1 MGVESNIKARLKW
14 CIVGV
19 FVVLAILVG
28 LLQAIEIT
36 IGLFLIWKAY
46 GWFKLHQFWKRESA
60 QSKLT
65 IEYVTKRLNEG
76 AASNNLWIRYL
87 ATPETRGISSTV
99 RVQLMA
105 AAKVLEAKGG
115 NAEQGWTAWASEGL
129 DDDIEAFYDT
139 LMDRLNVGRVPT
151 TVFELVTQQVDLQFD
166 VARHALTSLGVADPA
181 ARLGNAV
188 DKCIEAIYK
197 TRAKR
202 LTTFINEHLD
212 VPSRNTSPWVQHLR
226 QPENQEFGR
235 QYRTTLIEQARELQ
249 LDILLTNQIKRW
261 REWGAT
267 RIEEYVLDREDDLS
281 RDIAPGGSI
290 ISSYDLMMNRAAFE
304 VVVAEEALRILGVL
318 DPRAVISTMAL
329 RRSEY
334 RSAVVHGDGESPK
347 LDYVAVNS
355 QEFEREML
363 WFMARKLAK
372 RAKSESLWVRAL
384 ACDEMNT
391 EQPSYPERVL
401 ADERQGRPA
410 VLSDTEAWR
419 LWGANRIEANLL
431 DLDEDTLIS
440 RAAIKNLNNP
450 SMRELLAARVA
461 FEKSVAEHALALLD
475 IPDPCAAIEFCEIDR
490 SLKRATDR
498 AIRTLS
504 EIEQQQAQSYSVTT

>member
-28 LLQAIEIT
+28 LLQALEST

-46 GWFKLHQFWKRESA
+46 GWFKLHQFWKKESA

-105 AAKVLEAKGG
+105 AAKVLEAKGE
-115 NAEQGWTAWASEGL
+115 NAEQSWTAWASEGL

-151 TVFELVTQQVDLQFD
+151 TVFGLVTQQVDLQFD
-166 VARHALTSLGVADPA
+166 IARHALTSLGVADPE

-197 TRAKR
+197 TRAQR

-235 QYRTTLIEQARELQ
+235 QYRTILIERARELQ

-267 RIEEYVLDREDDLS
+267 RIEEHVLDREDDLS

-334 RSAVVHGDGESPK
+334 RLAVYGDGESPK

-384 ACDEMNT
+384 ACDQMNT
-391 EQPSYPERVL
+391 QQPSYPERVL
-401 ADERQGRPA
+401 AGERQGRSTG
-410 VLSDTEAWR
+410 LSDIEAWR
-419 LWGANRIEANLL
+419 LWGATRIEANFL
-431 DLDEDTLIS
+431 DLAEDTLIS
-440 RAAIKNLNNP
+440 RAAIKNLKKA
-450 SMRELLAARVA
+450 SKRELLTARVA

-475 IPDPCAAIEFCEIDR
+475 IPDPCAAIKFCEIDR
-490 SLKRATDR
+490 GLNRATDR

-504 EIEQQQAQSYSVTT
+504 EIEQQHGQSYSVTT